1 MTHLSTTVSAKFLV
15 DLINSYGG
23 VLKAPAKKLISSF
36 FHLFKFLLAC
46 SGLLSAGLKSYEK
59 MFVKLLHNKSLSKYT
74 EQIHIGYHSKQR
86 KTYCRRKIL
95 MHIQGSYQYYEF
107 PSRFQMEAPKTEQL
121 GCIQPALCYIH
132 LEQWTN
138 SSANSFCKLGSPKQH
153 QHLPVTASEHLGF
166 LNMLMFVMLFKDTN
180 NFAVML
186 MSGFWTTYI
195 CSLNYL
201 IVKLIFLKV
210 SNF

>member
-1 MTHLSTTVSAKFLV
+1 MTHLSATVSAKFLV

-59 MFVKLLHNKSLSKYT
+59 KFVKLLHNKPLSKYT
-74 EQIHIGYHSKQR
+74 EQIYIGYHNKQR

-121 GCIQPALCYIH
+121 GCIQPALFIWSN
-132 LEQWTN
+132 EQILLLIPSVSWVAL
-138 SSANSFCKLGSPKQH
+138 SSTSTYLLQLQSTLA
-153 QHLPVTASEHLGF
+153 F
-166 LNMLMFVMLFKDTN
+166 L
-180 NFAVML
+180 
-186 MSGFWTTYI
+186 I
-195 CSLNYL
+195 C
-201 IVKLIFLKV
+201 
-210 SNF
+210 